1 MEYVNRRGD
10 RYYVLQGQ
18 TKTGKPK
25 YYCARRENAVGAPVE
40 QLPAGFEIHERPAD
54 AMVSIRKVRPSRIL
68 PFEREQLAQWADQ
81 LAGVPVLVDLDGD
94 HLIVYAADTDPE
106 ASLSAMSLI
115 LGAPLGDDE
124 EHRQWIVGHTRYSPM
139 FRFRLENENER
150 LYSVDRWCYLGSI
163 DGWVSLAEGEPLE
176 NVAQTYSPHLGQES
190 FFELM

>member
-1 MEYVNRRGD
+1 
-10 RYYVLQGQ
+10 VLQGH

-25 YYCARRENAVGAPVE
+25 YNCARRENAVGAPVE
-40 QLPAGFEIHERPAD
+40 QLPAGIEIHERPED

-68 PFEREQLAQWADQ
+68 PFEREKLAQWADQ
-81 LAGVPVLVDLDGD
+81 LAGVPVLLDLDGD

-115 LGAPLGDDE
+115 LGASIGDNE
-124 EHRQWIVGHTRYSPM
+124 EQREWIVRHTRYSPM
-139 FRFRLENENER
+139 FRFTLKDENQR

-163 DGWVSLAEGEPLE
+163 DRWFSLAEGEPLE
-176 NVAQTYSPHLGQES
+176 TVAQTYLPHLGQES